1 MITQAAC
8 ALLTAIQNRASAALN
23 DIRRPTKQESD
34 SLLLKLLRSD
44 AEMPDI
50 EILDFPGLLDRL
62 TLGDLL
68 DAISAGPKTRSRS
81 GVRDLLGID
90 LNRLDLGNLSD
101 FGRRLV
107 DGDPI
112 AVVGDA
118 IDELRENLGDQA
130 LSDTIHG
137 IVRRQVGIGISF
149 VTTLSNLVSPELPE
163 RILEGWKQYFFGDAG
178 YATVDGISIVAPGH
192 AGLLARL
199 EPLELS
205 AKGFQQSLN
214 GLRGLLSERSAEQ
227 YVRDLIRIVV
237 EVGGDQKYRLSARL
251 DEADDAR
258 ARPEGEGE
266 ALVQGRGVDGGV
278 AGDQRRRGSG
288 AGRGAVPDE
297 PRAGGR
303 RRDIRRHRGPQG
315 DSACLPGRGDGRRLR
330 PAKST
335 G

>member
-23 DIRRPTKQESD
+23 DIRRPTKRESE

-50 EILDFPGLLDRL
+50 ELLDFPGLLDRL

-68 DAISAGPKTRSRS
+68 DAVSAGPKTRPRS
-81 GVRDLLGID
+81 GRRDLLGID
-90 LNRLDLGNLSD
+90 PNRLDLGNLSD

-112 AVVGDA
+112 AVVRDA
-118 IDELRENLGDQA
+118 IDGLRANLGDHA
-130 LSDTIHG
+130 LSDTIRG

-199 EPLELS
+199 DPLELS
-205 AKGFQQSLN
+205 PKGFQQSLN

-251 DEADDAR
+251 DELMTLVPDQKAKAKR
-258 ARPEGEGE
+258 WFKGAASMAESLVTSAVEE
-266 ALVQGRGVDGGV
+266 VALGV
-278 AGDQRRRGSG
+278 AQFQTNPVLAAAAATY
-288 AGRGAVPDE
+288 AGTAARKATQHVFLAEATVGV
-297 PRAGGR
+297 
-303 RRDIRRHRGPQG
+303 
-315 DSACLPGRGDGRRLR
+315 
-330 PAKST
+330 
-335 G
+335 

>member
-50 EILDFPGLLDRL
+50 ELLDFPGLLDRL

-90 LNRLDLGNLSD
+90 LNRLDLGNLGD

-112 AVVGDA
+112 AVVRDA
-118 IDELRENLGDQA
+118 IDGLRENLGDQA

-163 RILEGWKQYFFGDAG
+163 RIVEGWKQYFFGDAG

-205 AKGFQQSLN
+205 PKGFQQSLN

-251 DEADDAR
+251 EKLTTLVPDQAKAKRWFKGAASMAESLVTSAV
-258 ARPEGEGE
+258 EEV
-266 ALVQGRGVDGGV
+266 ALGV
-278 AGDQRRRGSG
+278 AQFQTNPVLAAAAATY
-288 AGRGAVPDE
+288 AGTAARKATQHVFLAEATVGV
-297 PRAGGR
+297 
-303 RRDIRRHRGPQG
+303 
-315 DSACLPGRGDGRRLR
+315 
-330 PAKST
+330 
-335 G
+335 